1 MTDIDFEEL
10 DRAVNSLMNQ
20 RQQDSDRASDNPTT
34 DDKKT
39 EIAAVADDKKLETTS
54 VPETQTTTP
63 APVAEVEKTEI
74 KPISESNEPKESTPT
89 EEPVAPSSTFGHVFI
104 APEAKPEVVSEAKP
118 EVTPEPEATHSPEA
132 TGTQLESVIE
142 EPAQSEPSEAAAAD
156 QATDKTPAP
165 EAEDKAEKPV
175 FAPPVTPRHTGRV
188 MDVVAPSSMGAATMT
203 ARPASAVTRTN
214 TVVADPMVNPVR
226 APRMDASDGHE
237 SASSNTPAETAAPA
251 LDTTELANAISQSLS
266 STDQSAD
273 TSSFGETAAEQ
284 PASSSLAS
292 PFLSNASA
300 NIEKRPLGSYGAGNT
315 SDKNGEVSMVS
326 PDLMGTE
333 VTDDARPAPE
343 KNDLGGKPRLSLEP
357 SSEVA
362 AEESVGMNSDLDR
375 ELMALEMGIE
385 GELADGKSEAPEEE
399 QTPEVAATVAEL
411 DSLTNESNAA
421 QADAPEESVVGHE
434 QPVVEVESESTP
446 QSVPSFEQQAA
457 ASVMS
462 SNEPVET
469 STPEPAPMFEAA
481 AAQPQPVEEKKPSGV
496 MSFIIILILLL
507 LGAGGGAAAYYFLLV
522 Q

>member
-20 RQQDSDRASDNPTT
+20 RRQDSDRASDSPAA

-39 EIAAVADDKKLETTS
+39 EIASVADDKKPETTS
-54 VPETQTTTP
+54 VADSQAADA
-63 APVAEVEKTEI
+63 APTAEVEKTEI
-74 KPISESNEPKESTPT
+74 KPISESNEPKEPAPA
-89 EEPVAPSSTFGHVFI
+89 EEPTAPVSTSGHVFI
-104 APEAKPEVVSEAKP
+104 APEAKPEVVPEVKP
-118 EVTPEPEATHSPEA
+118 EITPESEATHSPEA
-132 TGTQLESVIE
+132 TNTQPGFVVE
-142 EPAQSEPSEAAAAD
+142 EPAQPEPSEAAVTD
-156 QATDKTPAP
+156 QATDETPAP
-165 EAEDKAEKPV
+165 EAEDKTEKPV
-175 FAPPVTPRHTGRV
+175 FVPPVTPRHTGRV
-188 MDVVAPSSMGAATMT
+188 MDVVAPSSMSAAAMST
-203 ARPASAVTRTN
+203 RPASAAARTN

-226 APRMDASDGHE
+226 APRMDASGGHE
-237 SASSNTPAETAAPA
+237 SASSNTPAETAAPT

-273 TSSFGETAAEQ
+273 TSSFGETAAGQ
-284 PASSSLAS
+284 PTSSSLAS

-300 NIEKRPLGSYGAGNT
+300 TIEKRPLGSYGAGNT
-315 SDKNGEVSMVS
+315 SDENGEVSMVS

-333 VTDDARPAPE
+333 ATDDARPAPE

-375 ELMALEMGIE
+375 ELMALEMGIK
-385 GELADGKSEAPEEE
+385 GELADANSEAPEEE

-411 DSLTNESNAA
+411 DSLTNELSAA
-421 QADAPEESVVGHE
+421 QADAPEESAVGHE
-434 QPVVEVESESTP
+434 QPAAEVESENTP
-446 QSVPSFEQQAA
+446 QSAPSFKQQAA

>member
-20 RQQDSDRASDNPTT
+20 RQQDSDRASDSPTT
-34 DDKKT
+34 DDKKAET
-39 EIAAVADDKKLETTS
+39 ASVADDKKIETTS
-54 VPETQTTTP
+54 VSETQTTTP

-104 APEAKPEVVSEAKP
+104 APEAKPEASS
-118 EVTPEPEATHSPEA
+118 EPEATDSPEA
-132 TGTQLESVIE
+132 TDAQPEPTVE
-142 EPAQSEPSEAAAAD
+142 EPVQSEPVVAD
-156 QATDKTPAP
+156 QVADEAPAP
-165 EAEDKAEKPV
+165 EVEDKAEKSV

-188 MDVVAPSSMGAATMT
+188 MDVVAPSSMSAAAMT
-203 ARPASAVTRTN
+203 ARPASAATRTN

-226 APRMDASDGHE
+226 TPRMDMSGNHE
-237 SASSNTPAETAAPA
+237 SESSSTPAETAAPT
-251 LDTTELANAISQSLS
+251 LDTTDLANAISQSLS
-266 STDQSAD
+266 STEQSAD
-273 TSSFGETAAEQ
+273 TSSFGETAAGQ
-284 PASSSLAS
+284 PASSSLVS
-292 PFLSNASA
+292 PFVSNASA
-300 NIEKRPLGSYGAGNT
+300 TIEKRPLGSYGAGNA
-315 SDKNGEVSMVS
+315 SDENSEVSMVS
-326 PDLMGTE
+326 PDLMGAE
-333 VTDDARPAPE
+333 ATDDTQPAPE

-375 ELMALEMGIE
+375 ELMALEMGIKS
-385 GELADGKSEAPEEE
+385 ELADGDADASEEE

-411 DSLTNESNAA
+411 DSLTNESSAA
-421 QADAPEESVVGHE
+421 EAEMPEEGAVE
-434 QPVVEVESESTP
+434 NDQPAAELASDSASQPTP
-446 QSVPSFEQQAA
+446 TFDQQAA
-457 ASVMS
+457 VAMNA
-462 SNEPVET
+462 NEPAES

-481 AAQPQPVEEKKPSGV
+481 AAQPQPIEEKKPSGV

>member
-20 RQQDSDRASDNPTT
+20 RRQDSDRASDSPAA

-39 EIAAVADDKKLETTS
+39 EAASVADDKKPEATS
-54 VPETQTTTP
+54 VADSQAADA
-63 APVAEVEKTEI
+63 APTAEVEKTEI
-74 KPISESNEPKESTPT
+74 KPISESNEPKEPAPA
-89 EEPVAPSSTFGHVFI
+89 EEPTAPASTSGHVFI
-104 APEAKPEVVSEAKP
+104 APETRPEVVPEAKP
-118 EVTPEPEATHSPEA
+118 EITPESEATHSPEV
-132 TGTQLESVIE
+132 TNTQPGFVVE
-142 EPAQSEPSEAAAAD
+142 EPAQPEPSEVAVTD

-165 EAEDKAEKPV
+165 EAEDKPEKSV

-188 MDVVAPSSMGAATMT
+188 MDVVPPSSMSTAAMST
-203 ARPASAVTRTN
+203 RPASAVRTN

-226 APRMDASDGHE
+226 APRMDMSGGHE
-237 SASSNTPAETAAPA
+237 SVSSNTPVETAAPT
-251 LDTTELANAISQSLS
+251 LDTTDLANAISQSLS
-266 STDQSAD
+266 STEQPAD

-292 PFLSNASA
+292 PFVNNASVT
-300 NIEKRPLGSYGAGNT
+300 IEKRPLGSYGVGNA
-315 SDKNGEVSMVS
+315 SDENSEVSMVS

-333 VTDDARPAPE
+333 ATDDAQPAPE

-375 ELMALEMGIE
+375 ELMALEMGIKS
-385 GELADGKSEAPEEE
+385 ELADGDADASEEE

-411 DSLTNESNAA
+411 DSLTNKSSAA
-421 QADAPEESVVGHE
+421 EAEMSEEGTME
-434 QPVVEVESESTP
+434 NDQPAAELASDSASQPTP
-446 QSVPSFEQQAA
+446 TFNQQAA
-457 ASVMS
+457 VAM
-462 SNEPVET
+462 NAHEPAES

-481 AAQPQPVEEKKPSGV
+481 AAQPQPIEEKKPSGV

>member
-20 RQQDSDRASDNPTT
+20 RRQDSDRASDSPAA

-39 EIAAVADDKKLETTS
+39 EAASVADDKKPEATS
-54 VPETQTTTP
+54 VADSQAADA
-63 APVAEVEKTEI
+63 APTAEVEKTEI
-74 KPISESNEPKESTPT
+74 KPISESNEPKEPAPA
-89 EEPVAPSSTFGHVFI
+89 EEPTAPASTSGHVFI
-104 APEAKPEVVSEAKP
+104 APETRPEVVPEAKP
-118 EVTPEPEATHSPEA
+118 EITPESEATHSPEV
-132 TGTQLESVIE
+132 TNTQPGFVVE
-142 EPAQSEPSEAAAAD
+142 EPAQPEPSEVAVTD

-165 EAEDKAEKPV
+165 EAEDKPEKSV

-188 MDVVAPSSMGAATMT
+188 MDVVPPLSMSTAAMST
-203 ARPASAVTRTN
+203 RPASAVRTN

-226 APRMDASDGHE
+226 APRMDMSGGHE
-237 SASSNTPAETAAPA
+237 SVSSNTPVETAAPT
-251 LDTTELANAISQSLS
+251 LDTTDLANAISQSLS
-266 STDQSAD
+266 STEQPAD

-292 PFLSNASA
+292 PFVNNASVT
-300 NIEKRPLGSYGAGNT
+300 IEKRPLGSYGVGNA
-315 SDKNGEVSMVS
+315 SDENSEVSMVS

-333 VTDDARPAPE
+333 ATDDAQPAPE

-375 ELMALEMGIE
+375 ELMALEMGIKS
-385 GELADGKSEAPEEE
+385 ELADGDADASEEE

-411 DSLTNESNAA
+411 DSLTNESSAA
-421 QADAPEESVVGHE
+421 EAEMSEEGAME
-434 QPVVEVESESTP
+434 NDQPAAELASDSASQPTP
-446 QSVPSFEQQAA
+446 TFNQQAA
-457 ASVMS
+457 VAM
-462 SNEPVET
+462 NAHEPAES

-481 AAQPQPVEEKKPSGV
+481 AAQPQPIEEKKPSGV

>member
-20 RQQDSDRASDNPTT
+20 RQQDSDRASDSPVT
-34 DDKKT
+34 DDKKAET
-39 EIAAVADDKKLETTS
+39 ASVADDKKLETTS
-54 VPETQTTTP
+54 VSETQTQTTTPIP

-74 KPISESNEPKESTPT
+74 KPISESNEPKESTPV

-104 APEAKPEVVSEAKP
+104 APETKPEVSS
-118 EVTPEPEATHSPEA
+118 EPEATDSPETTDA
-132 TGTQLESVIE
+132 QPEPTVE
-142 EPAQSEPSEAAAAD
+142 EPVQPEPVVAD
-156 QATDKTPAP
+156 QVADEAPVP
-165 EAEDKAEKPV
+165 EAEDKAEKSV

-203 ARPASAVTRTN
+203 ARPASAATRTN

-226 APRMDASDGHE
+226 APRMDASGGHE
-237 SASSNTPAETAAPA
+237 SASSNTPAETAAPT

-273 TSSFGETAAEQ
+273 TSSFGETAAGQ
-284 PASSSLAS
+284 PTSSSLAS

-300 NIEKRPLGSYGAGNT
+300 TIEKRPLGSYGAGNG
-315 SDKNGEVSMVS
+315 SDENSEASMVS

-333 VTDDARPAPE
+333 ATDDARPAPE

-411 DSLTNESNAA
+411 DSLTNESSAVEM
-421 QADAPEESVVGHE
+421 DAPEESAVEHE
-434 QPVVEVESESTP
+434 QPAVEVDSESASQLTP
-446 QSVPSFEQQAA
+446 MFDQQAA
-457 ASVMS
+457 VAMNA
-462 SNEPVET
+462 NEPAES

-481 AAQPQPVEEKKPSGV
+481 AAQPQPIEEKKPSGV
-496 MSFIIILILLL
+496 LSFIIILILLL

>member
-20 RQQDSDRASDNPTT
+20 RQQDSDRASDSPVT
-34 DDKKT
+34 DDKKAET
-39 EIAAVADDKKLETTS
+39 ASVADDKKLETTS
-54 VPETQTTTP
+54 VSETQTTTP
-63 APVAEVEKTEI
+63 APVAKVEKTEI
-74 KPISESNEPKESTPT
+74 KPISESNEPKESTPV

-132 TGTQLESVIE
+132 TGTQSESVIE
-142 EPAQSEPSEAAAAD
+142 KPAQLEPSGAAAAD

-165 EAEDKAEKPV
+165 EAEDKTEKPV
-175 FAPPVTPRHTGRV
+175 FVPPVTPRHTGRV
-188 MDVVAPSSMGAATMT
+188 MDVVAPSSMSAAAMST
-203 ARPASAVTRTN
+203 RPASAVRTN

-226 APRMDASDGHE
+226 APRIDMSGNNE
-237 SASSNTPAETAAPA
+237 SESSSTPAETAAPA

-300 NIEKRPLGSYGAGNT
+300 TIEKRPLGSYGAGNT

-421 QADAPEESVVGHE
+421 QADAPEESAVGHE
-434 QPVVEVESESTP
+434 QPAAEVESESTP
-446 QSVPSFEQQAA
+446 QSVSSFEQQAA
-457 ASVMS
+457 VSAMS
-462 SNEPVET
+462 SNEPAET

>member
-20 RQQDSDRASDNPTT
+20 RQQDSDRASDSPVT

-39 EIAAVADDKKLETTS
+39 ETASVADDKKPETTS
-54 VPETQTTTP
+54 VPETQTITP

-74 KPISESNEPKESTPT
+74 KPISESNEPKESTPV

-104 APEAKPEVVSEAKP
+104 APEAKSGVVPQPEVAHGPETTDVQPEAIVEEP
-118 EVTPEPEATHSPEA
+118 VQPEP
-132 TGTQLESVIE
+132 VV
-142 EPAQSEPSEAAAAD
+142 
-156 QATDKTPAP
+156 TDHTTDETPAP
-165 EAEDKAEKPV
+165 EAEDKTEKSV

-188 MDVVAPSSMGAATMT
+188 MDVVAPSSMSTAAMST
-203 ARPASAVTRTN
+203 RPATTAARTN

-226 APRMDASDGHE
+226 TPRMDMSGSHNSE
-237 SASSNTPAETAAPA
+237 SSSAPTEAAEPS
-251 LDTTELANAISQSLS
+251 LDTTDLASAISQSLS
-266 STDQSAD
+266 S
-273 TSSFGETAAEQ
+273 AEQ
-284 PASSSLAS
+284 PTDASSVGEVVEQSVAPSLTS
-292 PFLSNASA
+292 PFVSNASA
-300 NIEKRPLGSYGAGNT
+300 TIEKRPLGSYGAGNA
-315 SDKNGEVSMVS
+315 SDENNEGSMVS

-333 VTDDARPAPE
+333 ATDDTRPAPE
-343 KNDLGGKPRLSLEP
+343 KNDFGGKPRLSLEP

-385 GELADGKSEAPEEE
+385 SELADGDTEIAEEE
-399 QTPEVAATVAEL
+399 QTPEMAATVAEL
-411 DSLTNESNAA
+411 DSLTNESSAA
-421 QADAPEESVVGHE
+421 ETDMPEESA
-434 QPVVEVESESTP
+434 VEND
-446 QSVPSFEQQAA
+446 QSVAELASDSAPQPTPTYDQQVAVPAMGANEQ
-457 ASVMS
+457 V
-462 SNEPVET
+462 EPVT
-469 STPEPAPMFEAA
+469 LEPAPMFEAA

>member
-20 RQQDSDRASDNPTT
+20 RQQDSDRASDSPAA

-39 EIAAVADDKKLETTS
+39 EIASVADDKK
-54 VPETQTTTP
+54 PETISVTDSQTVDTAP
-63 APVAEVEKTEI
+63 AAEVEKTEI
-74 KPISESNEPKESTPT
+74 KPISESNEPKEPAPA
-89 EEPVAPSSTFGHVFI
+89 EEPTAPASTSGHVFI
-104 APEAKPEVVSEAKP
+104 APEARPEVVPEAKP
-118 EVTPEPEATHSPEA
+118 EITPESEATHSSEA
-132 TGTQLESVIE
+132 TGAQSESVVE
-142 EPAQSEPSEAAAAD
+142 EPAQSEPSEAAVTD
-156 QATDKTPAP
+156 QATDKTPAL

-175 FAPPVTPRHTGRV
+175 FAPPITPRHTGRV

-237 SASSNTPAETAAPA
+237 SASSNTPAEMAAPA

-300 NIEKRPLGSYGAGNT
+300 TIEKRPLGSYGAGNT
-315 SDKNGEVSMVS
+315 SNENGEVSMAS

-333 VTDDARPAPE
+333 ATDDARPAPE
-343 KNDLGGKPRLSLEP
+343 KNDLGSKPRLSLEP

-385 GELADGKSEAPEEE
+385 GELADGNSEAPEEE

-411 DSLTNESNAA
+411 DSLTNESNAIE
-421 QADAPEESVVGHE
+421 ADAPEESAVEHE
-434 QPVVEVESESTP
+434 QPAAEVEGESTP
-446 QSVPSFEQQAA
+446 QSAPSFEQQAA

>member
-20 RQQDSDRASDNPTT
+20 RQQDSDRASDSPTT
-34 DDKKT
+34 DDKKAET
-39 EIAAVADDKKLETTS
+39 ASVADDKKIETTS
-54 VPETQTTTP
+54 VSETQTTTP

-104 APEAKPEVVSEAKP
+104 APEAKPEASS
-118 EVTPEPEATHSPEA
+118 EPEATDSPEA
-132 TGTQLESVIE
+132 TDAQPEPTVE
-142 EPAQSEPSEAAAAD
+142 EPVQSEPVVAD
-156 QATDKTPAP
+156 QVADEAPAP
-165 EAEDKAEKPV
+165 EVEDKAEKSV

-188 MDVVAPSSMGAATMT
+188 MDVVAPSSMSAAAMT
-203 ARPASAVTRTN
+203 ARPASAATRTN

-226 APRMDASDGHE
+226 APRMDASGGHE
-237 SASSNTPAETAAPA
+237 SASSNTPAETAAPT
-251 LDTTELANAISQSLS
+251 LDTTELANTISQSLS

-300 NIEKRPLGSYGAGNT
+300 TIEKRPLGSYGAGNT
-315 SDKNGEVSMVS
+315 SDENGEVSMVS

-333 VTDDARPAPE
+333 ATDDARPAPE

-385 GELADGKSEAPEEE
+385 GELADGNNEAPEEE

-411 DSLTNESNAA
+411 DSLTNESSAA
-421 QADAPEESVVGHE
+421 QADAPEESAVGHE
-434 QPVVEVESESTP
+434 QPAAEVESESTP

-457 ASVMS
+457 VSAMN
-462 SNEPVET
+462 SNEPAET

>member
-20 RQQDSDRASDNPTT
+20 RQQDSDRASDSPAT

-39 EIAAVADDKKLETTS
+39 EIAAVADDKKPETTS
-54 VPETQTTTP
+54 VSETQTTTP
-63 APVAEVEKTEI
+63 TPASVAEVEKTEI

-104 APEAKPEVVSEAKP
+104 APEAKPEASS
-118 EVTPEPEATHSPEA
+118 EPEATHSPE
-132 TGTQLESVIE
+132 TTDVQPEPTVE
-142 EPAQSEPSEAAAAD
+142 EPAQPEPVVAD
-156 QATDKTPAP
+156 QVADEAPAP
-165 EAEDKAEKPV
+165 EVEDKAEKSV

-188 MDVVAPSSMGAATMT
+188 MDVVAPSSVSTAAMST
-203 ARPASAVTRTN
+203 RPASAVRTN

-226 APRMDASDGHE
+226 APRMDMSGGHE
-237 SASSNTPAETAAPA
+237 SVSSNTPTETAAPT
-251 LDTTELANAISQSLS
+251 LDTTDLANAISQSLS
-266 STDQSAD
+266 STEQPAD
-273 TSSFGETAAEQ
+273 TSSFAEAASEQ
-284 PASSSLAS
+284 SATSSLAS
-292 PFLSNASA
+292 PFVNNASA
-300 NIEKRPLGSYGAGNT
+300 TIEKRPLGSYGT
-315 SDKNGEVSMVS
+315 SNGSDENSEVSMVS

-333 VTDDARPAPE
+333 ATDDARPAPE
-343 KNDLGGKPRLSLEP
+343 KNDLGSKPRLSLEP

-421 QADAPEESVVGHE
+421 QADAPEESAVGHE
-434 QPVVEVESESTP
+434 QPAAEVESESTP
-446 QSVPSFEQQAA
+446 QSAPSFEQQAA
-457 ASVMS
+457 VSAMN
-462 SNEPVET
+462 SNEPAET

>member
-20 RQQDSDRASDNPTT
+20 RQQDSDRASDSPTT
-34 DDKKT
+34 DDKKAET
-39 EIAAVADDKKLETTS
+39 ASVADDKKIETTS
-54 VPETQTTTP
+54 VSETQTTTP

-104 APEAKPEVVSEAKP
+104 APEAKPEASS
-118 EVTPEPEATHSPEA
+118 EPEATDSPEA
-132 TGTQLESVIE
+132 TDAQPEPTVE
-142 EPAQSEPSEAAAAD
+142 EPVQSEPVVAD
-156 QATDKTPAP
+156 QVADEAPAP
-165 EAEDKAEKPV
+165 EVEDKAEKSV

-188 MDVVAPSSMGAATMT
+188 MDVVAPSSMSAAAMT
-203 ARPASAVTRTN
+203 ARPASAATRTN

-226 APRMDASDGHE
+226 APRMDASGGHE
-237 SASSNTPAETAAPA
+237 SASSNTPAETAA
-251 LDTTELANAISQSLS
+251 LDTTELANTISQSLS

-300 NIEKRPLGSYGAGNT
+300 TIEKRPLGSYGAGNT
-315 SDKNGEVSMVS
+315 SDENGEVSMVS

-333 VTDDARPAPE
+333 ATDDARPAPE

-385 GELADGKSEAPEEE
+385 GELADGNNEAPEEE

-411 DSLTNESNAA
+411 DSLTNESSAA
-421 QADAPEESVVGHE
+421 QADAPEESAVGHE
-434 QPVVEVESESTP
+434 QPAAEVESESTP

-457 ASVMS
+457 VSAMN
-462 SNEPVET
+462 SNEPAET

>member
-20 RQQDSDRASDNPTT
+20 RQQDSDRASGSPAA

-39 EIAAVADDKKLETTS
+39 EIASVADDKKPETTS
-54 VPETQTTTP
+54 VTDSQPADT
-63 APVAEVEKTEI
+63 APVVEAEKTEI
-74 KPISESNEPKESTPT
+74 KPISESNEPKEPAPA
-89 EEPVAPSSTFGHVFI
+89 EEPTAPVSTSGHVFI
-104 APEAKPEVVSEAKP
+104 APEAKPEVVPEVKP
-118 EVTPEPEATHSPEA
+118 EITPESEATHSPEV
-132 TGTQLESVIE
+132 TNTQPGFVVE

-165 EAEDKAEKPV
+165 EAEDKTEKPV
-175 FAPPVTPRHTGRV
+175 FVPPVTPRHTGRV
-188 MDVVAPSSMGAATMT
+188 MDVVAPSSMSAAAMST
-203 ARPASAVTRTN
+203 RPVSAVRTN

-226 APRMDASDGHE
+226 APRMDMSGGHE
-237 SASSNTPAETAAPA
+237 SVSSNTPVETAAPT
-251 LDTTELANAISQSLS
+251 LDTTDLASAISQSLS
-266 STDQSAD
+266 STEQPAD
-273 TSSFGETAAEQ
+273 TSSFAEAASEQ
-284 PASSSLAS
+284 PTSSSLAS

-300 NIEKRPLGSYGAGNT
+300 TIEKRPLGSYGT
-315 SDKNGEVSMVS
+315 SNGSDENSEVSMVS
-326 PDLMGTE
+326 PDLMGTGA
-333 VTDDARPAPE
+333 TDDAQPAPE

-375 ELMALEMGIE
+375 ELMALEMGIKS
-385 GELADGKSEAPEEE
+385 ELADGDADASEEE

-411 DSLTNESNAA
+411 DSLTNESSAA
-421 QADAPEESVVGHE
+421 EADTPEESAVE
-434 QPVVEVESESTP
+434 NDQPAAELASDSASQPTP
-446 QSVPSFEQQAA
+446 TFDQQAA
-457 ASVMS
+457 VAMNA
-462 SNEPVET
+462 NEPAKS

-481 AAQPQPVEEKKPSGV
+481 AAQPQPIEEKKPSGV

>member
-20 RQQDSDRASDNPTT
+20 RQQDSDRASDSPVT

-39 EIAAVADDKKLETTS
+39 ETASVADDKKPETTS
-54 VPETQTTTP
+54 VSETQTITP

-74 KPISESNEPKESTPT
+74 KPISESNEPKESTPA
-89 EEPVAPSSTFGHVFI
+89 EEPTAPVSTSGHVFI
-104 APEAKPEVVSEAKP
+104 APEAKP

-132 TGTQLESVIE
+132 TGTQSESVIE
-142 EPAQSEPSEAAAAD
+142 EPAQSEPSEAAVAD

-165 EAEDKAEKPV
+165 EAEDKAEKKSV

-188 MDVVAPSSMGAATMT
+188 MDVVAPSSMGAAAMST
-203 ARPASAVTRTN
+203 RPVSAAARTN

-226 APRMDASDGHE
+226 APRMDMSGGHE
-237 SASSNTPAETAAPA
+237 SVSSNTPTEAAAPT
-251 LDTTELANAISQSLS
+251 LDTTELANTISQSLS
-266 STDQSAD
+266 STEQPAD
-273 TSSFGETAAEQ
+273 TSSFTEAPSEQ
-284 PASSSLAS
+284 SATSSLAS
-292 PFLSNASA
+292 PFVNNASA
-300 NIEKRPLGSYGAGNT
+300 TIEKRPLGSYGAGNT
-315 SDKNGEVSMVS
+315 SDENSEVSMVS

-333 VTDDARPAPE
+333 ATDDARPAPE

-375 ELMALEMGIE
+375 ELMALEMGIKS
-385 GELADGKSEAPEEE
+385 ELADGDADASKEE

-411 DSLTNESNAA
+411 DSLTNEPSTAET
-421 QADAPEESVVGHE
+421 DMPEEDNVENG
-434 QPVVEVESESTP
+434 QPAADGDSESASQPTP
-446 QSVPSFEQQAA
+446 VFNQQAA
-457 ASVMS
+457 VAMNA
-462 SNEPVET
+462 NEPAES
-469 STPEPAPMFEAA
+469 STPEPTPMFEAA
-481 AAQPQPVEEKKPSGV
+481 AAQPQPIEEKKPSGV

>member
-20 RQQDSDRASDNPTT
+20 RQQDSDRASDSPVT
-34 DDKKT
+34 DDKKAET
-39 EIAAVADDKKLETTS
+39 ASVADDKKLETTS
-54 VPETQTTTP
+54 VSETQTTTP
-63 APVAEVEKTEI
+63 APVAKVEKTEI
-74 KPISESNEPKESTPT
+74 KPISESNEPKESTPV

-104 APEAKPEVVSEAKP
+104 APEAKPEVMSEAKP

-132 TGTQLESVIE
+132 TGTQSESVIE
-142 EPAQSEPSEAAAAD
+142 KPAQLEPSGAAAAD

-165 EAEDKAEKPV
+165 EAEDKTEKPV
-175 FAPPVTPRHTGRV
+175 FVPPVTPRHTGRV
-188 MDVVAPSSMGAATMT
+188 MDVVAPSSMSAAAMST
-203 ARPASAVTRTN
+203 RPASAVRTN

-226 APRMDASDGHE
+226 APRIDMSGNNE
-237 SASSNTPAETAAPA
+237 SESSSTPAETAAPA

-300 NIEKRPLGSYGAGNT
+300 TIEKRPLGSYGAGNT

-421 QADAPEESVVGHE
+421 QADAPEESAVGHE
-434 QPVVEVESESTP
+434 QPAAEVESESTP
-446 QSVPSFEQQAA
+446 QSVSSFEQQAA
-457 ASVMS
+457 VSAMS
-462 SNEPVET
+462 SNEPAET

>member
-20 RQQDSDRASDNPTT
+20 RRQDSDRVSDNPTT

-39 EIAAVADDKKLETTS
+39 EIAAVADDKKPETTLLADS
-54 VPETQTTTP
+54 QPADT
-63 APVAEVEKTEI
+63 APVVEAEKTEI
-74 KPISESNEPKESTPT
+74 KPISESNEPKEPAPA
-89 EEPVAPSSTFGHVFI
+89 EEPTAPASTFGHVFI
-104 APEAKPEVVSEAKP
+104 APEAKP
-118 EVTPEPEATHSPEA
+118 EVTPEPEATHSPET
-132 TGTQLESVIE
+132 TGTQSESVIE

-156 QATDKTPAP
+156 QTTDKTPAP

-175 FAPPVTPRHTGRV
+175 FAPPITPRHTGRV
-188 MDVVAPSSMGAATMT
+188 MDVVAPSSVSTAAMST
-203 ARPASAVTRTN
+203 RPASAVRTN
-214 TVVADPMVNPVR
+214 TVVADPMINPVR
-226 APRMDASDGHE
+226 APRMDMSGNHE
-237 SASSNTPAETAAPA
+237 SESSSTPAETAAPT
-251 LDTTELANAISQSLS
+251 LDTTDLANAISQSLS

-300 NIEKRPLGSYGAGNT
+300 TIEKRPLGSYGAGNT
-315 SDKNGEVSMVS
+315 SNENGEVSMVS
-326 PDLMGTE
+326 PDLMGAE
-333 VTDDARPAPE
+333 ATDDVRPAPE

-385 GELADGKSEAPEEE
+385 GELADGNSEAPEEE
-399 QTPEVAATVAEL
+399 QAPEVAATVAEL
-411 DSLTNESNAA
+411 DSLTNESSAA

-434 QPVVEVESESTP
+434 QPVAEVESENTP
-446 QSVPSFEQQAA
+446 QSAPSFEQQAA

-481 AAQPQPVEEKKPSGV
+481 AAQPQPVEEKKPSGA